1 MNVNDVVF
9 IVGALLL
16 IPLCG
21 LITWVVNKINDRM
34 NDRRDEVD
42 ELREKLRTAEDERD
56 GWKET
61 AESTHKLLRAEQE
74 RADRLAAM
82 NQGLIEDI
90 AALKAYDPDEIEER
104 LKKIREIRADE
115 ERQKAEAQLKA
126 TLFRLAG
133 VAMSNPYVG
142 NPLSSCG
149 YGFPESA
156 YCSLAD
162 QRRISW
168 RWRECL
174 NAKR

>member
-1 MNVNDVVF
+1 MNVKDVIF
-9 IVGALLL
+9 IVGTLLS

-21 LITWVVNKINDRM
+21 LIAWIVNKI

-42 ELREKLRTAEDERD
+42 DLREKLKSAEDERD

-61 AESTHKLLRAEQE
+61 AESTDKLLRAAVE

-82 NQGLIEDI
+82 GHGLAEDL
-90 AALKAYDPDEIEER
+90 AALKAYDPEEIEER

-115 ERQKAEAQLKA
+115 ERQKAEAELKA
-126 TLFRLAG
+126 MLFRLAG

-149 YGFPESA
+149 CG
-156 YCSLAD
+156 
-162 QRRISW
+162 IGITW
-168 RWRECL
+168 R
-174 NAKR
+174 

>member
-1 MNVNDVVF
+1 MNVNDVIF
-9 IVGALLL
+9 IVGTLLFIPVYLL
-16 IPLCG
+16 IA
-21 LITWVVNKINDRM
+21 WVVNKINDRK
-34 NDRRDEVD
+34 DTVE
-42 ELREKLRTAEDERD
+42 ELREKLKTAEDERD

-61 AESTHKLLRAEQE
+61 AESTHRLLQAEHE

-82 NQGLIEDI
+82 NEGLTEDL
-90 AALKAYDPDEIEER
+90 AALKAYDPEEIEER
-104 LKKIREIRADE
+104 LKKIREIGAEE

-149 YGFPESA
+149 YGSPESA
-156 YCSLAD
+156 CCSLAD

-168 RWRECL
+168 R
-174 NAKR
+174 